1 MATLAA
7 PCGERRVAHT
17 AALLLLPADVWS
29 VIKHFLFRDLWRA
42 RFTRCVIPAIPPPI
56 FLRTMPGY
64 RFCVIR
70 SALRR
75 MLTDVEVVC
84 VSTQHVFRV
93 HPSPE

>member
-1 MATLAA
+1 MATVLVASFK
-7 PCGERRVAHT
+7 RRVAHR
-17 AALLLLPADVWS
+17 AILLPADVWS
-29 VIKHFLFRDLWRA
+29 VIKYFFFRDLWRA
-42 RFTRCVIPAIPPPI
+42 RYTRAVLTRIPPPI
-56 FLRTMPGY
+56 FLRTKPVY